1 MRDGRSAAGED
12 DFSRTSFPRHADN
25 LPAGRAADDGVV
37 NQTNHAALKLRVHGT
52 QFPAHTLLASLLSR
66 QNERPIHVSV
76 LDKSV
81 GKRLA
86 KLLRDNRRGRVAR
99 LRDGNDHVDVV
110 DAILSKRVLELLGQL
125 DAHVLSALVDRDA
138 IHDRVGPGKVDV
150 LEDVRRVGQPLG
162 NLVELRL
169 ATLLDEDRLTGENVA
184 HVLEAQL
191 AKRNALG
198 CQHVVGAALDGG
210 GGPAAHDERSDAI
223 RIPEG
228 KDAKAGDHGRHGPC
242 ALALLIRTRQSLE
255 DVVNIHSRLA
265 GVVEGVGENVEHQ
278 LAVGV
283 GVDMAVSLL
292 VEEAAQLW
300 GVCDVAVM
308 GEANLISAC
317 RAGLFDEG
325 NVPDAVR
332 RVDVEWLRLGALCGS
347 Q

>member
-1 MRDGRSAAGED
+1 
-12 DFSRTSFPRHADN
+12 
-25 LPAGRAADDGVV
+25 
-37 NQTNHAALKLRVHGT
+37 
-52 QFPAHTLLASLLSR
+52 
-66 QNERPIHVSV
+66 
-76 LDKSV
+76 
-81 GKRLA
+81 
-86 KLLRDNRRGRVAR
+86 
-99 LRDGNDHVDVV
+99 
-110 DAILSKRVLELLGQL
+110 
-125 DAHVLSALVDRDA
+125 
-138 IHDRVGPGKVDV
+138 
-150 LEDVRRVGQPLG
+150 
-162 NLVELRL
+162 
-169 ATLLDEDRLTGENVA
+169 
-184 HVLEAQL
+184 
-191 AKRNALG
+191 
-198 CQHVVGAALDGG
+198 
-210 GGPAAHDERSDAI
+210 
-223 RIPEG
+223 
-228 KDAKAGDHGRHGPC
+228 RHGPC

-332 RVDVEWLRLGALCGS
+332 RVDVERLRLGALCGS